1 MSELLKHISDHFD
14 GKTRHQIEVPE
25 WGSKDKPL
33 VVYFTKTNL
42 KQAAEGL
49 RLADNDP
56 IMFQARIITIKAT
69 DKDGNRLFKMA
80 EASELAENADPAV
93 IARLATAMAPIT
105 SPDEA
110 EKK

>member
-1 MSELLKHISDHFD
+1 
-14 GKTRHQIEVPE
+14 VAE
-25 WGSKDKPL
+25 WGSKGQPL
-33 VVYFTKTNL
+33 IIYFTKTNL

-56 IMFQARIITIKAT
+56 ILFQARIITIKEAT

-80 EASELAENADPAV
+80 EAGELVENADPAV
-93 IARLATAMAPIT
+93 IARLATAMAPNT
-105 SPDEA
+105 SPAEM